1 MARPK
6 GSKNK
11 VKPIIFN
18 GDISGA
24 ISERIAE
31 RESLSAEITALGE
44 QIKNLKSEL
53 RIKNRRIKALEKEIT
68 KLEEMKAE
76 KGFPKPLEKESSLDI
91 DGDGV
96 VIEEK

>member
-31 RESLSAEITALGE
+31 RESLSVEINALE
-44 QIKNLKSEL
+44 KKNKNLKSEL

-76 KGFPKPLEKESSLDI
+76 KESPKPLEEESSLDKDEDSI
-91 DGDGV
+91 
-96 VIEEK
+96 VIEEE

>member
-18 GDISGA
+18 EDISGA

-53 RIKNRRIKALEKEIT
+53 RMKNRRIKVLEKEIT

-76 KGFPKPLEKESSLDI
+76 KESPKPLEKESSLDKDEDSI
-91 DGDGV
+91 
-96 VIEEK
+96 VIEEE

>member
-31 RESLSAEITALGE
+31 RESLSVETTALRE
-44 QIKNLKSEL
+44 QIKGLKSEL
-53 RIKNRRIKALEKEIT
+53 RMKNRRIKVLEKEIT
-68 KLEEMKAE
+68 KLEEMKVE
-76 KGFPKPLEKESSLDI
+76 KESPKPLEKESSLDI

>member
-53 RIKNRRIKALEKEIT
+53 RMKNRRIKVLEKEIT

-76 KGFPKPLEKESSLDI
+76 KESPKPQEKESSLDI

>member
-31 RESLSAEITALGE
+31 RESLSVETTALRE
-44 QIKNLKSEL
+44 QIKGLKSEL
-53 RIKNRRIKALEKEIT
+53 RMKNRRIKVLEKEIT
-68 KLEEMKAE
+68 KLEEMLQNIKTIFFM
-76 KGFPKPLEKESSLDI
+76 KSSLDKDEDSI
-91 DGDGV
+91 
-96 VIEEK
+96 VIEEE

>member
-11 VKPIIFN
+11 VKAIIFN
-18 GDISGA
+18 GDIISA

-31 RESLSAEITALGE
+31 RESLSVEITVLGD
-44 QIKNLKSEL
+44 QIKGLKSEL
-53 RIKNRRIKALEKEIT
+53 RMKNRRIKVLEKEIT

-76 KGFPKPLEKESSLDI
+76 KESPKLLEEKSSLDKDEDSI
-91 DGDGV
+91 
-96 VIEEK
+96 VIEEE

>member
-31 RESLSAEITALGE
+31 RESLSVEINALGE

-68 KLEEMKAE
+68 KLEEMKAD

>member
-11 VKPIIFN
+11 VKAIIFN
-18 GDISGA
+18 GDINSA

-31 RESLSAEITALGE
+31 RESLSVETTALRE
-44 QIKNLKSEL
+44 QIKGLKSEL
-53 RIKNRRIKALEKEIT
+53 RMKNRRIKVLEKEIT
-68 KLEEMKAE
+68 KFEEMKAE
-76 KGFPKPLEKESSLDI
+76 KESPKPLEKESSLYI

>member
-11 VKPIIFN
+11 VKAIIFN
-18 GDISGA
+18 GDINSA

-31 RESLSAEITALGE
+31 RESLSVEITVLGD
-44 QIKNLKSEL
+44 QIKGLKSEL
-53 RIKNRRIKALEKEIT
+53 RMKNRRIKVLEKEIT

-76 KGFPKPLEKESSLDI
+76 KESPKPLEKESSLDI

>member
-31 RESLSAEITALGE
+31 RESLSVELNALGE

>member
-18 GDISGA
+18 EDISGA

-53 RIKNRRIKALEKEIT
+53 RMKNRRIKVLEKEIT

-76 KGFPKPLEKESSLDI
+76 KESPKPLEKESSLDI

-96 VIEEK
+96 VIEEE

>member
-31 RESLSAEITALGE
+31 RESLSVEINALGE

>member
-11 VKPIIFN
+11 VKAIIFN
-18 GDISGA
+18 GDINSA

-31 RESLSAEITALGE
+31 RESLSVEINALGE

>member
-18 GDISGA
+18 EDISGA

>member
-11 VKPIIFN
+11 VKQIIFN

-31 RESLSAEITALGE
+31 RESLSAEINALGE

-76 KGFPKPLEKESSLDI
+76 KGAPKPLEEESSLDKDDDSI
-91 DGDGV
+91 V
-96 VIEEK
+96 VEEE

>member
-31 RESLSAEITALGE
+31 RESLSVETTALRE
-44 QIKNLKSEL
+44 QIKGLKSEL

-68 KLEEMKAE
+68 KLEEMKAD